1 MTSKRIPNAYS
12 IWLIPN
18 DEKYIILKSIIEEL
32 SHIFG
37 GIKFVPH
44 VTLLSNL
51 DFSEDFLS
59 KKIENI
65 AKKIKPFN
73 IYLNEI
79 DYLNEFFQSF
89 FISVKINDDL
99 AYIRKIAKSF
109 FPKMTEKY
117 NPHLSLAYGNIESK
131 IKKNLKSK
139 IHCPFKNFKAS
150 ELYLAYND
158 EVNFKWE
165 VINKFPLKQ

>member
-59 KKIENI
+59 KKIGI
-65 AKKIKPFN
+65 LPQIIK
-73 IYLNEI
+73 
-79 DYLNEFFQSF
+79 
-89 FISVKINDDL
+89 V
-99 AYIRKIAKSF
+99 
-109 FPKMTEKY
+109 
-117 NPHLSLAYGNIESK
+117 HLK
-131 IKKNLKSK
+131 
-139 IHCPFKNFKAS
+139 
-150 ELYLAYND
+150 
-158 EVNFKWE
+158 
-165 VINKFPLKQ
+165 

>member
-18 DEKYIILKSIIEEL
+18 DEKYIILKRIIEEL

-79 DYLNEFFQSF
+79 NYLNEFFQSF
-89 FISVKINDDL
+89 FISVKINNDL
-99 AYIRKIAKSF
+99 ASIRKVAQSH
-109 FPKMTEKY
+109 FPIITEEYK
-117 NPHLSLAYGNIESK
+117 PHLSLAYGKIESK
-131 IKKNLKSK
+131 IKKKLKKK
-139 IHCPFKNFKAS
+139 IHCPIKNFKVK
-150 ELYLAYND
+150 ELYLAHND
-158 EVNFKWE
+158 EVNLKWS
-165 VINKFPLKQ
+165 VINKFPLIK